1 MSMFIRIYYSGC
13 FKDISMSDLQR
24 FSIGSDAK
32 DGFSI
37 TDSDL
42 CKEHIRFVKRND
54 EWEVSCIGDVYMN
67 GNKVTKGMLVPGQIF
82 ILSKQHR
89 ISMLV
94 IADYPESGVV
104 MKLNADEI
112 TIGRDDKCNIVLG
125 SPIVSSRHAKIKKM
139 GSSFHVI
146 DTKSMNGT
154 YVNSNS
160 VSDYVLKNN
169 DEIVIGESKIV
180 FKGDTIELYG
190 IKNKIEIHEVQ
201 PKRRNVQEAP
211 IYKRSPRL
219 KLDTPSEKIDIQN
232 PPNIGSKP
240 ELNWISILTYPLI
253 MGIMAVASF
262 FTTGSL
268 PLTIIFACAMPLSAT
283 LTYRMQTK
291 KHRNDE
297 KLRLNKY
304 REYLINT
311 QNKIDEVHAKQL
323 HALTSANPKTSD
335 CFELVKNMSS
345 RMWER
350 SPHDADF
357 MTLRIGSGKVK
368 SVVEIKTP
376 TETLSLHEDELA
388 KKGQQ
393 IATDNEYVE
402 EAPILCDVKNNCMVG
417 IVGDRKIATK
427 LAKNMLIQ
435 AATLHSYEELRIVT
449 IFPNRET
456 EEWDWVRWL
465 PHSFDN
471 ARAHRYIA
479 STDSE
484 ISELSKRFEDIVKDR
499 KSEVTENRSGRKVTQ
514 LPYYLFVIA
523 DIDAVDNYSI
533 MSTIREC
540 DPQMGIGALILT
552 QNKNDLHME
561 CKEIIELHNTNGV
574 IYNAENSNI
583 FEEFKID
590 VVDNKMFNALARAMA
605 PVRVEEKNKSTQLP
619 TCVTFLDGYDVKTP
633 ADIPIEE
640 NWRKAQPFKT
650 MAVPVGI
657 RENGEKFFFDIHEK
671 KHGPHGLV
679 AGTTGSGKS
688 EMVQSWILSM
698 AMTFS
703 PSDVS
708 FVLIDFKGTGLIKPF
723 EKLPHLA
730 GTISNIDK
738 KIHRNLVALECE
750 LTRRQVLFNK
760 YGVQNI
766 SDYQKLYHKG
776 QADEALSA
784 LFIVIDEFAEFK
796 AQFPEFMGIIDR
808 TFAIGR
814 TLGVFIV
821 LLTQKP
827 SGVVS
832 DKMNANT
839 RFRWCLKVANKGD
852 SNDMLHHPDAAKIT
866 VPGRAYVQ
874 VGEDEVYEEIQSF
887 WSGAPYNPD
896 KKDKMTV
903 VPKISGVSL
912 NGKRI
917 TYKNRN
923 KTVGIDFEE
932 KDEIKEIN
940 AIVEF
945 LDKYVEEKEIPK
957 ARKVWT
963 DKLEDRIGLNKIIDF
978 KFSENGWE
986 ENDGEL
992 NPVIGLIDDPRKQAQ
1007 YPACIDLS
1015 GEGHVGIYGAPST
1028 GKTTLLQ
1035 TLIMSMVCTYSPED
1049 VNIYVMDFNTWGMG
1063 MFNNYPHVGG
1073 VVNDNE
1079 EEKVDKLIKLIN
1091 KELEVRRE
1099 KFAKHSV
1106 GSIKAYRD
1114 ATGEK
1119 LPYIALI
1126 VDNFAPMFQLY
1137 PETDSFFLNLTRQGG
1152 SYGIYLIA
1160 TANNTNALTYKI
1172 SQNIKNAVALQMND
1186 KSDYAALVGK
1196 TNGLEPD
1203 NTDGRGLIKAETPLE
1218 FQTALPAAG
1227 DTDTDRVA
1235 TIKKIAEEINR
1246 MWTGKRATPIPVM
1259 PDVIPYNSITS
1270 DKVTIG
1276 LTSYEVY
1283 PIGFDFELSHYMPI
1297 SGFPGA
1303 GKSNMIK
1310 VIAKQMKNSDPNT
1323 ELVLY
1328 DSNNGLESIKSIAN
1342 YYFTSGQEL
1351 DSYMADIVSELA
1363 RRKEIYDAGE
1373 NEEFKPIAIFIDG
1386 FKKCFDQ
1393 IDEKTAKR
1401 LEMIMKLGK
1410 GLNVYL
1416 IISDTPDEIGKL
1428 SGMGNVVAML
1438 MTSSKLV
1445 ILLGNTFKSHTVFKS
1460 HLPYNEMETKL
1471 GEFEGYIIKDENA
1484 ERFKAMYE
1492 K

>member
-24 FSIGSDAK
+24 FSIGSNVK
-32 DGFSI
+32 DGFTI
-37 TDSDL
+37 ENSDL
-42 CKEHIRFVKRND
+42 KKEHIKFIHRND
-54 EWEVSCIGDVYMN
+54 EWEVSCIGEVYMN
-67 GNKVTKGMLVPGQIF
+67 GNKVTKGNLMPGQIF

-94 IADYPESGVV
+94 IEDYPETGIV

-112 TIGRDDKCNIVLG
+112 TIGRDEKCNIALS

-139 GSSFHVI
+139 GSSYHVI
-146 DTKSMNGT
+146 DTNSMNGT
-154 YVNSNS
+154 YVGSNS
-160 VSDYVLKNN
+160 VSDYILKNH

-180 FKGDTIELYG
+180 FRGDCLELYG
-190 IKNKIEIHEVQ
+190 VANKVEIHESK
-201 PKRRNVQEAP
+201 PKSRDVKEAP

-219 KLDTPSEKIDIQN
+219 KLDVPNEKIDVQN

-253 MGIMAVASF
+253 MGVMAGVSY
-262 FTTGSL
+262 FTTGNL
-268 PLTIIFACAMPLSAT
+268 PLTIIFACAMPLSAI

-291 KHRNDE
+291 KHRNNE

-304 REYLINT
+304 KDYLINT

-335 CFELVKNMSS
+335 CYELVKNMSS

-357 MTLRIGSGKVK
+357 MTLRVGSGKVK
-368 SVVEIKTP
+368 SAVEIKVP
-376 TETLSLHEDELA
+376 NETLSLHEDELA
-388 KKGQQ
+388 NKGKQ
-393 IATDNEYVE
+393 IAIDNEFVE
-402 EAPILCDVKNNCMVG
+402 DAPILCDIKSNCMVG
-417 IVGDRKIATK
+417 IVGDRANNVK
-427 LAKNMLIQ
+427 LAKNLIIQ
-435 AATLHSYEELRIVT
+435 ATTLHSYEELRLVT
-449 IFPNRET
+449 VFPRKEMK
-456 EEWDWVRWL
+456 EWDWVRWL
-465 PHSFDN
+465 PHSFDS
-471 ARAHRYIA
+471 ARSYRYIA
-479 STDSE
+479 SNDAE
-484 ISELSKRFEDIVKDR
+484 ISELSKKFEDIIKDR
-499 KSEVTENRSGRKVTQ
+499 RSEIGENRSGRRITP

-523 DIDAVDNYSI
+523 DIDAFDNHSV
-533 MSTIREC
+533 MSAIREC

-552 QNKNDLHME
+552 HNKNDLHME
-561 CKEIIELHNTNGV
+561 CKEIIELHNNSGV
-574 IYNAENSNI
+574 VYNAENSNI

-590 VVDNKMFNALARAMA
+590 PVDNKMYNALARAMA
-605 PVRVEEKNKSTQLP
+605 PVRVEEKGKSTQLP
-619 TCVTFLDGYDVKTP
+619 TCVTFLDGYDVKMP
-633 ADIPIEE
+633 SEVALAER
-640 NWRKAQPFKT
+640 WRKAQPFKT

-657 RENGEKFFFDIHEK
+657 RENGEKFYFDIHEK

-750 LTRRQVLFNK
+750 LTRRQILFNK

-776 QADEALSA
+776 QAEEALSA

-827 SGVVS
+827 AGVVS

-874 VGEDEVYEEIQSF
+874 VGEDEIYEEIQSF
-887 WSGAPYNPD
+887 WSGAPYNPN

-903 VPKISGVSL
+903 VPKISGLSL

-923 KTVGIDFEE
+923 KTVGIDYEE

-940 AIVEF
+940 AVVDY
-945 LDKYVEEKEIPK
+945 LNSYVEENQIPK

-963 DKLEDRIGLNKIIDF
+963 DKLEDIIGLNEIIEF
-978 KFSENGWE
+978 KFNEEGWA

-992 NPVIGLIDDPRKQAQ
+992 TPVIGLIDDPRKQAQ
-1007 YPACIDLS
+1007 YPACVDLS

-1049 VNIYVMDFNTWGMG
+1049 VNIYVMDFNTWGLG
-1063 MFNNYPHVGG
+1063 MFANYPHVGG

-1079 EEKVDKLIKLIN
+1079 EEKVDKLIKLIS
-1091 KELEVRRE
+1091 KELDVRRE
-1099 KFAKHSV
+1099 KFSKHNV
-1106 GSIKAYRD
+1106 GSIKSYRET
-1114 ATGEK
+1114 TGEK

-1126 VDNFAPMFQLY
+1126 VDNFAPVFQLY

-1172 SQNIKNAVALQMND
+1172 SQNIKNSIALQMND

-1203 NTDGRGLIKAETPLE
+1203 STDGRGLIKAETPLE

-1227 DTDTDRVA
+1227 DTDSDRVL
-1235 TIKKIAEEINR
+1235 TIKKIAEEMNKC
-1246 MWTGKRATPIPVM
+1246 WTGKRANPIPVM
-1259 PDVIPYNSITS
+1259 PDIIDFNSVS
-1270 DKVTIG
+1270 CDKITIG
-1276 LTSYEVY
+1276 LLTNEVY
-1283 PIGFDFELSHYMPI
+1283 PVGINFEKSHYMSI
-1297 SGFPGA
+1297 AGFPQS

-1310 VIAKQMKNSDPNT
+1310 VIAKQMKNQN
-1323 ELVLY
+1323 EEIEIVVY
-1328 DSNNGLESIKSIAN
+1328 DSDNGLESIRGIVDK
-1342 YYFTSGQEL
+1342 YYVTGSEL
-1351 DSYMADIVSELA
+1351 DDYMAEIVNELG
-1363 RRKEIYDAGE
+1363 RRKEIYDSGE
-1373 NEEFKPIAIFIDG
+1373 TEEFKPIAIFVDG
-1386 FKKCFDQ
+1386 FRKCYED

-1401 LEMIMKLGK
+1401 LEMVIKLGT
-1410 GLNVYL
+1410 GLNVYFIVSENSEEL
-1416 IISDTPDEIGKL
+1416 AKL
-1428 SGMGNVVAML
+1428 SSMGNVISML
-1438 MTSSKLV
+1438 LV
-1445 ILLGNTFKSHTVFKS
+1445 GSNLNIVLGHKFKAHTVFKAD
-1460 HLPYNEMETKL
+1460 LPYNEAEAKL
-1471 GEFEGYIIKDENA
+1471 DEFEGFVIKDEHA
-1484 ERFKAMYE
+1484 ERFKAMFE

>member
-1 MSMFIRIYYSGC
+1 
-13 FKDISMSDLQR
+13 MSDLQR
-24 FSIGSDAK
+24 FSVGCDAK

-37 TDSDL
+37 SGSDL
-42 CKEHIRFVKRND
+42 NKEHIRLVKRND
-54 EWEVSCIGDVYMN
+54 EWEVSCIGEVYMN
-67 GNKVTKGMLVPGQIF
+67 GSRITKEMLVPGQIF
-82 ILSKQHR
+82 ILSKQQR

-94 IADYPESGVV
+94 VEEYEDTSAAL
-104 MKLNADEI
+104 KLNADEI

-139 GSSFHVI
+139 GSNYHII

-154 YVNSNS
+154 YVNSKA
-160 VSDYVLKNN
+160 VSDCILKNN

-180 FKGDTIELYG
+180 FKGDSLLLYG
-190 IKNKIEIHEVQ
+190 VKSKIEIHD
-201 PKRRNVQEAP
+201 PKPKVRGVKEAP

-253 MGIMAVASF
+253 MGIMAAVSY

-268 PLTIIFACAMPLSAT
+268 PLTIIFACAMPLSAI
-283 LTYRMQTK
+283 LTYRMQIR
-291 KHRNDE
+291 KHRKEE

-304 REYLINT
+304 KEYLVNI
-311 QNKIDEVHAKQL
+311 QNEIDEVHARQL
-323 HALTSANPKTSD
+323 YVLTSANPETSD
-335 CFELVKNMSS
+335 CYELVKNMSS

-368 SVVEIKTP
+368 SAVEIKTP
-376 TETLSLHEDELA
+376 NETLSLYEDELA
-388 KKGQQ
+388 NKGKQ
-393 IATDNEYVE
+393 IATDNEFVE
-402 EAPILCDVKNNCMVG
+402 DAPILCDVKTNCMVG
-417 IVGDRKIATK
+417 IVGDRKNTIK
-427 LAKNMLIQ
+427 LAKNMIVQ

-449 IFPNRET
+449 IFPNT
-456 EEWDWVRWL
+456 EMDDWDWVRWL

-471 ARAHRYIA
+471 SRSYRYIA
-479 STDSE
+479 CTDID
-484 ISELSKRFEDIVKDR
+484 ISELSKKFEDIVKDR
-499 KSEVTENRSGRKVTQ
+499 KSEITENRSGRKVTQ
-514 LPYYLFVIA
+514 LPYYLFVVA

-540 DPQMGIGALILT
+540 DPQMSIGALILT

-561 CKEIIELHNTNGV
+561 CKEIIELHDNNGV

-583 FEEFKID
+583 FEEFKTD
-590 VVDNKMFNALARAMA
+590 TVDNKMFNIIARSMA
-605 PVRVEEKNKSTQLP
+605 PVRVEEGHKSTQLP
-619 TCVTFLDGYDVKTP
+619 ACVTFLDGYDVKTP
-633 ADIPIEE
+633 ADVPVAQ
-640 NWRKAQPFKT
+640 NWKKAQPFKT
-650 MAVPVGI
+650 MAVPIGI
-657 RENGEKFFFDIHEK
+657 RENGEKFYFDIHEK

-698 AMTFS
+698 ALTFS

-760 YGVQNI
+760 YSVQNI

-776 QADEALSA
+776 QANEALSA
-784 LFIVIDEFAEFK
+784 LFIIIDEFAEFK
-796 AQFPEFMGIIDR
+796 AQFPEFMSIIDR

-814 TLGVFIV
+814 TLGIFIV

-827 SGVVS
+827 AGVVS

-903 VPKISGVSL
+903 VPKIVGVAL

-917 TYKNRN
+917 TFENRN
-923 KTVGIDFEE
+923 KTIGIDFGG
-932 KDEIKEIN
+932 KDEIKEID
-940 AIVEF
+940 AIVNF
-945 LDKYVEEKEIPK
+945 LYEYVEENDISK

-963 DKLEDRIGLNKIIDF
+963 DKLEDRIVLNDLIDF
-978 KFSENGWE
+978 KFDKNGWK

-992 NPVIGLIDDPRKQAQ
+992 TPVIGLIDDPRKQAK

-1063 MFNNYPHVGG
+1063 IFNNYPHVGE

-1091 KELEVRRE
+1091 KELEIRRE

-1106 GSIKAYRD
+1106 GSIKAYRN

-1119 LPYIALI
+1119 LPYITLI

-1152 SYGIYLIA
+1152 SYGIYLVA
-1160 TANNTNALTYKI
+1160 TANHPNALTYKI

-1203 NTDGRGLIKAETPLE
+1203 NTDGRGLIKGEMPLE
-1218 FQTALPAAG
+1218 FQTALPAVG

-1235 TIKKIAEEINR
+1235 MIRKFADEMNKA
-1246 MWTGKRATPIPVM
+1246 WTGKKATPIPMM
-1259 PDVIPYNSITS
+1259 PDIITFNSVTDDEITLG
-1270 DKVTIG
+1270 I
-1276 LTSYEVY
+1276 TSYEVY
-1283 PIGFDFELSHYMPI
+1283 PIGMNFDLSHYMPI
-1297 SGFPGA
+1297 SGFPKT

-1310 VIAKQMKNSDPNT
+1310 VIAKQMRNAYQDM
-1323 ELVLY
+1323 ELIIY
-1328 DSNNGLESIKSIAN
+1328 DSDNGLESIRTIADS
-1342 YYFTSGQEL
+1342 YFTEGSEL
-1351 DSYMADIVSELA
+1351 DAYMAEIVNELA
-1363 RRKEIYDAGE
+1363 RRKEIYDAGK
-1373 NEEFKPIAIFIDG
+1373 NEIFKTIAIFIDG
-1386 FKKCFDQ
+1386 FKKCYDK
-1393 IDEKTAKR
+1393 IDEKTARR
-1401 LEMIMKLGK
+1401 LEMIIKLGK

-1428 SGMGNVVAML
+1428 SSMGNVVAML
-1438 MTSSKLV
+1438 MTSSKLS
-1445 ILLGNTFKSHTVFKS
+1445 ILLGRTFKAHTVFRAD
-1460 HLPYNEMETKL
+1460 LPYNEAEAKL
-1471 GEFEGYIIKDENA
+1471 GEFEGYIIKEEHA
-1484 ERFKAMYE
+1484 ERFKAMFE